1 MKTLTGKFYFKKTF
15 LGLILMV
22 ECLKKEKMPDGEIID
37 LIDDKIWVK
46 ATQSDLV
53 YLNLN
58 SNL

>member
-1 MKTLTGKFYFKKTF
+1 
-15 LGLILMV
+15 MV
-22 ECLKKEKMPDGEIID
+22 ECLEKEKMPDGEIID
-37 LIDDKIWVK
+37 LIDEKIWVK